1 MQLVHSEAR
10 ASDAKSAYNKGA
22 GGDAVVAVV
31 GIGKCIALRVRYWES
46 ESDGSECKKT
56 DESAHG
62 RWRWTSCSDVH
73 GAPFGPARQ
82 CSAIQ

>member
-1 MQLVHSEAR
+1 MHSDSR
-10 ASDAKSAYNKGA
+10 ASDAKGTYKRGT

-31 GIGKCIALRVRYWES
+31 GIGKCIALRIRYWES

-56 DESAHG
+56 DESAHC

-73 GAPFGPARQ
+73 GAPFGPALQ
-82 CSAIQ
+82 CSTIQ